1 MSCLATPKRTDR
13 PAFDGRIAAV
23 EVKAAS
29 SVSDDDLS
37 ALRLLRSRRRDE
49 FVGGVVLH
57 CGQRTD
63 AFGDRLLALPV
74 TALWAG

>member
-13 PAFDGRIAAV
+13 PALDGRIAAV

-37 ALRLLRSRRRDE
+37 ALRLSQPAAR
-49 FVGGVVLH
+49 
-57 CGQRTD
+57 
-63 AFGDRLLALPV
+63 
-74 TALWAG
+74 